1 MSPTLSDADR
11 DRLAAA
17 TNGTRPFAL
26 KERAAWTALEPHYPR
41 PDREVI
47 RAALTS
53 PGKPDHPRPGAHG
66 RAEAAKR
73 YGARTR

>member
-1 MSPTLSDADR
+1 MNPTLSDADR

-17 TNGTRPFAL
+17 ADGTRPLTL
-26 KERAAWTALEPHYPR
+26 KEKSRFGHLEGYYPAADRA
-41 PDREVI
+41 VI

-53 PGKPDHPRPGAHG
+53 PGKPDHPRPGARG

-73 YGARTR
+73 YGTR